1 MSFYFL
7 FCSSFSCNF
16 LPFISCFLYCCV
28 VLYSFAC
35 CLAVCSLQSCST
47 SLRLPACWFP
57 RQSANQTWCGESFI
71 NTSLLHAPSL
81 WLHYSLLWP
90 SPHSSAWFGHRL
102 GLFSR
107 PSTSGGVVLS
117 HCLEWFQD
125 CSPLCTPWTCA
136 SINICF
142 THSAFGF
149 LPADL
154 DTNYMQRLRCFRG
167 RTHTH
172 YCTQISAHKEHGN
185 FY

>member
-1 MSFYFL
+1 M
-7 FCSSFSCNF
+7 
-16 LPFISCFLYCCV
+16 
-28 VLYSFAC
+28 LYSFAC

-57 RQSANQTWCGESFI
+57 RQSANQAWCGESFI

-117 HCLEWFQD
+117 HCLEWYQD

-142 THSAFGF
+142 TRFAFGF

-154 DTNYMQRLRCFRG
+154 DTKTICRGYAAYVDACIHIIAHRYQRTKSTETFISKIASIDYWLATLYFSAMRG
-167 RTHTH
+167 
-172 YCTQISAHKEHGN
+172 
-185 FY
+185 